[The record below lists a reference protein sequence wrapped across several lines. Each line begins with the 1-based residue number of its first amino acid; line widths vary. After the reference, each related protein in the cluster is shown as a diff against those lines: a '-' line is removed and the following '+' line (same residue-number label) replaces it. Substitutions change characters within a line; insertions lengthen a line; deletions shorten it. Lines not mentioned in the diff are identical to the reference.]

1 MDVIITVT
9 ALLGNS
15 LVLLVHLTV
24 LETIL
29 TVEKYKSGIDQTCNL
44 YEALKQDQL
53 NMISNMVKPLSFL
66 IGWSDKGIKI

>member
-29 TVEKYKSGIDQTCNL
+29 TVEKYKRGIDQTCNL

-66 IGWSDKGIKI
+66 IG